1 MDTFGLKVIFITCL
15 VFVPLERLFAMHPE
29 QKAFRRGWANDLLFL
44 LLNGMLIKL
53 GLLAVVASI
62 FVAAQIVPA
71 SVQATV
77 GGMPYWVQIPLVIVL
92 SDLGFYW
99 THRMFH
105 AVPWLWRF
113 HAIHHSI
120 EELDWLAATR
130 VHPVD
135 QILTKGVALVPL
147 VALGFSGWAISVYAL
162 LYQWQ
167 SVLVHANLR
176 IGFGPL
182 RWIFASP
189 EFHHWH
195 HSSNREARDKNF
207 AGQLSFLDALF
218 GSLHLPRGQVPTAY
232 GLDQPMPQRYV
243 LQLIYPFV
251 GDRIIQST
259 SDAGVIGET
268 MRPPEVGPKL
278 GGWRLGLIHRTI
290 QSFKQF
296 TNNLSRVRKADHRVL
311 STSSDDRRIN
321 FVDGENASLKR

>member
-1 MDTFGLKVIFITCL
+1 M
-15 VFVPLERLFAMHPE
+15 FA
-29 QKAFRRGWANDLLFL
+29 
-44 LLNGMLIKL
+44 
-53 GLLAVVASI
+53 
-62 FVAAQIVPA
+62 AAQIVPA

-77 GGMPYWVQIPLVIVL
+77 GGLPYWVQIPLVIVL

-120 EELDWLAATR
+120 EELDWLAAAR

-135 QILTKGVALVPL
+135 QILTKGVSLVPL
-147 VALGFSGWAISVYAL
+147 VALGFSEWAIGAYAL

-167 SVLVHANLR
+167 SVLIHANLR

-182 RWIFASP
+182 RWLFASP

-195 HSSNREARDKNF
+195 HSNNREARDKNF

-218 GSLHLPRGQVPTAY
+218 GSLHLPRGQVPTGY

-243 LQLIYPFV
+243 PQLIYPFV

-259 SDAGVIGET
+259 SGAGVIGET
-268 MRPPEVGPKL
+268 MRAPEVGP
-278 GGWRLGLIHRTI
+278 
-290 QSFKQF
+290 
-296 TNNLSRVRKADHRVL
+296 
-311 STSSDDRRIN
+311 STPP
-321 FVDGENASLKR
+321 